1 MAQQF
6 VPVLTHEGQP
16 LMPTI
21 PSRARRWIKM
31 GKATPFWSHG
41 LFCVRLTVAPSDTQ
55 TQDIATGM
63 DPGSQREG
71 YTVKSTAHTYLNIQ
85 ADAVTHVKKAV
96 KTRRTM
102 RRTRRY
108 RHTPYRKNRRNRRRG
123 GLPPSTKARW
133 QWKLR
138 IARWL
143 TRLFPITVF
152 VVEDVAAK
160 TRPGKRRWN
169 RNFSPLEVGKQWF
182 YTALAALAPVVTQS
196 GRDTKHQRDAL
207 GLKKSSRKMAEVF
220 AAHAVDSW
228 TMAYQVVGGSA
239 VPDNM
244 TLFCVAPIR
253 LHRRQLHRLEP
264 QKGDQGRRRRYG
276 GTRSQGFKRGSVV
289 RHPQWGVVYV
299 GGTMGGRISLHQLS
313 DGHRVTQK
321 ACPADCHM
329 LTYNAWK
336 FHWAPLSA
344 QKRGQRGSS
353 PT

>member
-1 MAQQF
+1 MSQKF
-6 VPVLTHEGQP
+6 VPVIAPDGHP

-21 PSRARRWIKM
+21 PSRARRWIKT

-55 TQDIATGM
+55 TQAIATGI
-63 DPGSQREG
+63 DPGSKREG

-85 ADAVTHVKKAV
+85 AEAVTHVKKAV
-96 KTRRTM
+96 KTRCTM
-102 RRTRRY
+102 RHNRRY
-108 RHTPYRKNRRNRRRG
+108 RHTPSRKNRKNRQRG

-143 TRLFPITVF
+143 MRLFPITVF
-152 VVEDVAAK
+152 VVEDVTAS

-169 RNFSPLEVGKQWF
+169 RNFSPLEVGKHWF
-182 YTALAALAPVVTQS
+182 YAQLALLASVLRQS
-196 GRDTKHQRDAL
+196 GWETKQQRDAL
-207 GLKKSSRKMAEVF
+207 GVKKTSRKMAEVF

-228 TMAYQVVGGSA
+228 IMAYQVVGGS
-239 VPDNM
+239 PIPENT
-244 TLFCVAPIR
+244 TLFCIAPIR

-264 QKGDQGRRRRYG
+264 RKGDHGIRRPYG

-299 GGTMGGRISLHQLS
+299 GGTMGGRISLHRMS
-313 DGHRVTQK
+313 DGHRVTQN
-321 ACPADCHM
+321 ACPADCRV

-336 FHWAPLSA
+336 FHWAPP
-344 QKRGQRGSS
+344 S
-353 PT
+353 PSKGG